1 MPAMA
6 QLTTAHVTA
15 AAITCL
21 AAWVVWNGGAD
32 PGAAPAVAHG
42 DAAVS
47 LTPDQTLASFVVAPG
62 YRVELVA
69 SEPTIVAPVH
79 AAFDADGA
87 LFVVEMRAF
96 MKDVW
101 GRDELAP
108 EGRVVRLVDE
118 DDDGSF
124 ETATTFLDG
133 LVLPRSVLPC
143 FDGALVLAPP
153 DLLFAR
159 DRDGDGRAD
168 DVRVVARGFDGLD
181 NPEHAP
187 NALTWGVD
195 GVIHLAQ
202 SRREFTFDGERVVE
216 HAVPSIGQWGL
227 TYDDGGRLYTT
238 PNSTALLVDL
248 VPKRYGARNARIDS
262 IAGLGVSIGT
272 SNAVRPAFAN
282 PAVNRGYQAGTLG
295 ADGKLAQLT
304 AACSPVVDRTASFA
318 RESPGSVFLCEPA
331 GNLVKQ
337 LVLEPADGRL
347 RAVDP
352 RTSGEFLT
360 STDPRF
366 RPVALSFGPDAALY
380 VVDFGRGVLQH
391 ANFITPYLR
400 DQTAARGLER
410 PLERGRIFRIVR
422 DAGGSRGARPRLS
435 RASDLELVRL
445 LEHERGWWR
454 DTAVRLLV
462 ERRARVDDALRFVL
476 EASPVPA
483 ARLAALHVLA
493 RLDRLAPNDVMR
505 ALDGPWDAVRR
516 AALER
521 SEPWLSTDATL
532 RARVTRSAHAEDRD
546 ERVAALLALGVVTGP
561 SEVIAFDAFTRALAE
576 HGEDALVRGAVLSG
590 LEDRELAYLR
600 RGFDDPAWPRTPGES
615 AFVRDAVS
623 AALRRPDLERFAT
636 FEWCGEL
643 ALAWDARTTLVF
655 DRIAAAIGLDD
666 EHPRTLTLP
675 SRPTTFERAAAK
687 RVRYAQALMQCDW
700 PGRPPVVRKAPPRA
714 LTSAEQKLFDR
725 GERIYSTCH
734 ACHQGDGRGS
744 PGLAPPLAG
753 STRVVGPAAS
763 AIRIVMHGLEG
774 RYRFGEA
781 EYAGTMPPVPLS
793 EDHEIAAVLTYVRRS
808 FGNRADPVSPADVTR
823 ERERTRDRDRPWT
836 PEELETVR

>member
-1 MPAMA
+1 MAMSTPSLLVA
-6 QLTTAHVTA
+6 G
-15 AAITCL
+15 AIPCL
-21 AAWVVWNGGAD
+21 AAWLLWGSGEQRSTDLDAPTGA
-32 PGAAPAVAHG
+32 GVS
-42 DAAVS
+42 S
-47 LTPDQTLASFVVAPG
+47 LTPEETLATFVVPQG

-69 SEPTIVAPVH
+69 SEPSLAAPVH

-87 LFVVEMRAF
+87 LWVVEMRAF

-101 GRDELAP
+101 GRDELAQ
-108 EGRVVRLVDE
+108 EGRVVRLVDG

-124 ETATTFLDG
+124 ESATTFLDG

-168 DVRVVARGFDGLD
+168 DVRVVASGFDGLD

-187 NALTWGVD
+187 NALTWGLD

-216 HAVPSIGQWGL
+216 RAVPSIGQWGL
-227 TYDDGGRLYTT
+227 TFDDGGRLYTT
-238 PNSTALLVDL
+238 PNSTALLADL
-248 VPKRYGARNARIDS
+248 VPKRYGARNGRIDS

-282 PAVNRGYQAGTLG
+282 PAVNRGYQAGVLG

-304 AACSPVVDRTASFA
+304 AACSPVVDRTAWFA
-318 RESPGSVFLCEPA
+318 SESPGSVFLCEPA

-337 LVLEPADGRL
+337 LVLEHTDGRL

-366 RPVALSFGPDAALY
+366 RPVALTFGPDAALY

-400 DQTAARGLER
+400 DQTTARGLER
-410 PLERGRIFRIVR
+410 PLERGRIFRVVR
-422 DAGGSRGARPRLS
+422 DVPVGPREWPRLS
-435 RASDLELVRL
+435 RASDLELVRV
-445 LEHERGWWR
+445 LEHEQGWWR
-454 DTAVRLLV
+454 DTAARLLV
-462 ERRARVDDALRFVL
+462 ERGARVDDALRFVL
-476 EASPVPA
+476 EASPVRG
-483 ARLAALHVLA
+483 ARIASLHTLA
-493 RLDRLAPNDVMR
+493 RLGRLGPADVLR
-505 ALDGPWDAVRR
+505 ALDDPWDAQRR
-516 AALER
+516 AALELA
-521 SEPWLSTDATL
+521 EPWLADHADL
-532 RARVTRSAHAEDRD
+532 RARVERSTSSASRE
-546 ERVAALLALGVVTGP
+546 ERVAALLALGAQTGTR
-561 SEVIAFDAFTRALAE
+561 AFHAFTRALDQS
-576 HGEDALVRGAVLSG
+576 GDDALVRGAVLSG
-590 LEDRELAYLR
+590 LQDRELAFLR
-600 RGFDDPAWPRTPGES
+600 HTFDDPSWPRSQGET
-615 AFVRDAVS
+615 ALARELVQ
-623 AALRRPDLERFAT
+623 AALRRPDLTRFAT
-636 FEWCGEL
+636 LEWCGEL
-643 ALAWDARTTLVF
+643 ALAWDARAALVF
-655 DRIAAAIGLDD
+655 DRIAATLALDE
-666 EHPRTLTLP
+666 EHPRTLELP
-675 SRPTTFERAAAK
+675 SRPRTFERAATQ
-687 RVRYAQALMQCDW
+687 RVAYAQALMQCDW
-700 PGRPPVVRKAPPRA
+700 PGRPAVVRKPPLRP
-714 LTSAEQKLFDR
+714 LSDTERRLFDR

-753 STRVVGPAAS
+753 STRVTGPAAS

-823 ERERTRDRDRPWT
+823 ERERTRGRDRPWT
-836 PEELETVR
+836 PEELETMR